1 MYVKG
6 LDIATIVY
14 SYMYICRAS
23 CVAIAVASHIG
34 IAIILYAYGYVFY
47 LHRSYEIL
55 RFIIPLVKSN
65 KSINQP
71 GHTC

>member
-14 SYMYICRAS
+14 SYIYICRAS

-34 IAIILYAYGYVFY
+34 IAIILYAYGYIFY
-47 LHRSYEIL
+47 LHHSYEIL
-55 RFIIPLVKSN
+55 RF
-65 KSINQP
+65 SISVGKEQ
-71 GHTC
+71 